1 MDKNIFRSIN
11 RELSEEDIVML
22 SPLQLAYIGD
32 AVYELLV
39 RTYLLKQK
47 TPVKK
52 LHNANISYVKA
63 EAQASIVHKLEDSL
77 REKEKRIVKKGR
89 NAKSKTVPRNAKL
102 IDYKY
107 ATGFE
112 ITGFD
117 KVKENPGYYV
127 FHAGTKKEDGKI
139 LTNGGR
145 VLGVTAV
152 DELFE
157 KIIVM
162 EKTDE
167 KRGKDGQG

>member
-112 ITGFD
+112 ALF
-117 KVKENPGYYV
+117 GYLY
-127 FHAGTKKEDGKI
+127 
-139 LTNGGR
+139 LTEQDER
-145 VLGVTAV
+145 I

-157 KIIVM
+157 KIIAM

-167 KRGKDGQG
+167 KRGKDGKS